1 MKPPSPFYL
10 WLLAA
15 MLVTTAAAYV
25 HRTMAHRQLS
35 DRHAAMAAENTAL
48 DAALTTARQSTDAL
62 ALQVDSLDTALGE
75 ARTRL
80 TTAEARNVE
89 LIRELVQ
96 TRSQIGE
103 SENLARE
110 LAALQAAHRTLQQEL
125 ATTPPA
131 ALDPEMLAAFER
143 VMVELGQRL
152 TSPPA
157 APPLSLTSSRART
170 ALVVS
175 VGPSQSF
182 VVLNYGAEHGALPR
196 QELLIRRGTE
206 TVAKVHISD
215 VRPHHSIAQVQPD
228 SLSGVLHKGDS
239 AVLSP

>member
-15 MLVTTAAAYV
+15 MLVATAAAYV

-35 DRHAAMAAENTAL
+35 DRHAAMAAENAAL
-48 DAALTTARQSTDAL
+48 VATLTTARQSADAL

-89 LIRELVQ
+89 LTRELVQ

-125 ATTPPA
+125 ATAPPA

-143 VMVELGQRL
+143 VMGELGQRL
-152 TSPPA
+152 ASPPA
-157 APPLSLTSSRART
+157 APRLSLTSTRART

-196 QELLIRRGTE
+196 QEFLIRRGTE